1 VLFRSIPAVTVRVN
15 SLKPA
20 GELPNSRPH
29 PWLEGYRLLEGF
41 GNIASSEAYKNGL
54 ITVQDAAAALPVI
67 AAAPKAG
74 QRLLDACA
82 APGGKSFLAAQLMG
96 NEGEIL
102 ACDINSGRLSRVR
115 EGAERLGLDIIE
127 TKLMD
132 AASFDN
138 MYRERFDIVLADVPC
153 SGFGIIRKKPEIRY
167 KKLDGLAELPGLQ
180 YRILSN
186 ISGYV
191 RPGGT
196 LVYSTCTLIE
206 AENEA
211 VAGRFLMEHPDFALE
226 AFDLPEPVG
235 HAEGMMTLWPY
246 QYGTDG
252 FFICKMRKK

>member
-1 VLFRSIPAVTVRVN
+1 
-15 SLKPA
+15 
-20 GELPNSRPH
+20 
-29 PWLEGYRLLEGF
+29 
-41 GNIASSEAYKNGL
+41 
-54 ITVQDAAAALPVI
+54 
-67 AAAPKAG
+67 
-74 QRLLDACA
+74 
-82 APGGKSFLAAQLMG
+82 LAAQLRA

-153 SGFGIIRKKPEIRY
+153 SGFGIIRKKPEISIRS
-167 KKLDGLAELPGLQ
+167 LTALRSCPDC
-180 YRILSN
+180 N
-186 ISGYV
+186 IGYFPIFPDTK
-191 RPGGT
+191 PGGT

-246 QYGTDG
+246 QYGTTV
-252 FFICKMRKK
+252 FSYAK